1 MIERDNG
8 IGFQS
13 NEINEKITST
23 MMEKYNVH
31 HTFESKELMQ
41 RLANSLRS
49 EKCQSKM
56 KQTFLSK
63 YKVEYYTQ
71 SE

>member
-1 MIERDNG
+1 MEKLSVKNPMQSEDIKQKFAKTMIERYNG

-31 HTFESKELMQ
+31 HTFESKELM
-41 RLANSLRS
+41 
-49 EKCQSKM
+49 
-56 KQTFLSK
+56 
-63 YKVEYYTQ
+63 
-71 SE
+71 